1 MCAHPAACLCFNRSL
16 GSMKTHTL
24 LFLLLTTLSLQTEL
38 AAGTDEPGGPS
49 RALSLREVTRIVS
62 ERNPGIREALR
73 RWEAAKQRVIQEG
86 AWDDLRVSGT
96 SKVRRY
102 IDIPPNAFTDQIVSV
117 EQAIPISG
125 KNRVRAQ
132 IAAAD
137 AISTFEQVRR
147 QQLDV
152 LTKTRSAYFR
162 LANATAQIDL
172 NRKNYESLTQIAE
185 IGRSRYEVGTQTAAA
200 VLMSETEAAKLL
212 ETRRDLEH
220 NVAAEQSQLNVLMN
234 RDAFAPIV
242 VSEDVHVAH
251 QEFSIASLRSLV
263 LSNRPEIRAARARI
277 MAGEATLRLAH
288 RAWIPDPSLKIEGQR
303 YNDAG
308 QSLSEFDAGIS
319 FSLPW
324 GNPRKYSAGVSEARA
339 NLAAA
344 QAALERTETEG
355 IGALRDA
362 LQKVTTAH
370 HHVELFRDKLVP
382 QTRQAF
388 QASQLAY
395 ESGKATFAEWI
406 VFQRSLRDMEAE
418 ARMHVTDYQ
427 LALAELESVVGA
439 DLNIFPSSNSQPTTK

>member
-1 MCAHPAACLCFNRSL
+1 
-16 GSMKTHTL
+16 MKTNTL
-24 LFLLLTTLSLQTEL
+24 LFLLVTSLSLPAEL
-38 AAGTDEPGGPS
+38 VGGTDEPGTPS
-49 RALSLREVTRIVS
+49 RALSLREVTRVVS
-62 ERNPGIREALR
+62 ERNPAIREALR
-73 RWEAAKQRVIQEG
+73 KWEAAKQRVIQEA

-102 IDIPPNAFTDQIVSV
+102 VDVPPNAFTDQMVSV

-125 KNRVRAQ
+125 KNRARAQ
-132 IAAAD
+132 IAAAE
-137 AISTFEQVRR
+137 AIFAFEQVRR

-152 LTKTRSAYFR
+152 LTKARSAYFR
-162 LANATAQIDL
+162 LANATAQIEL

-185 IGRSRYEVGTQTAAA
+185 IGRARYEVGTQTAAD

-212 ETRRDLEH
+212 EARRDLER

-234 RDAFAPIV
+234 RDAFATIA
-242 VSEDVHVAH
+242 VSGDAH
-251 QEFSIASLRSLV
+251 FAHEEFSIASLRSLA
-263 LSNRPEIRAARARI
+263 LSSRPEIRAARARI
-277 MAGEATLRLAH
+277 MTEEATLRLAH
-288 RAWIPDPSLKIEGQR
+288 RAWIPDPSVKVEGQR

-324 GNPRKYSAGVSEARA
+324 ANPRKYSASVTEARA

-370 HHVELFRDKLVP
+370 HHVE
-382 QTRQAF
+382 
-388 QASQLAY
+388 
-395 ESGKATFAEWI
+395 
-406 VFQRSLRDMEAE
+406 
-418 ARMHVTDYQ
+418 
-427 LALAELESVVGA
+427 
-439 DLNIFPSSNSQPTTK
+439 

>member
-1 MCAHPAACLCFNRSL
+1 MACPRFNRCF
-16 GSMKTHTL
+16 GSMKTNTL
-24 LFLLLTTLSLQTEL
+24 LFLLLTTLSLPVDL
-38 AAGTDEPGGPS
+38 AGGTDEPGNSS
-49 RALSLREVTRIVS
+49 RALSLSEVTRIVS
-62 ERNPGIREALR
+62 ERNPAIREALG

-102 IDIPPNAFTDQIVSV
+102 VDIPSNAFTDQMVSV

-137 AISTFEQVRR
+137 AITAFQQVRR

-162 LANATAQIDL
+162 LANAFAQIEL
-172 NRKNYESLTQIAE
+172 NKKNHESLGQIAE
-185 IGRSRYEVGTQTAAA
+185 IGRSRYEVGTQSAAD
-200 VLMSETEAAKLL
+200 VLMAETEAAKLL
-212 ETRRDLEH
+212 EVRRDLERS
-220 NVAAEQSQLNVLMN
+220 VATEQSQLNVLMN
-234 RDAFAPIV
+234 RDAFAPLVIRDDGSV
-242 VSEDVHVAH
+242 GHR
-251 QEFSIASLRSLV
+251 EFSIAGLRATT
-263 LSNRPEIRAARARI
+263 LSNRPEVRAARARI
-277 MAGEATLRLAH
+277 MAEAATLRLAH
-288 RAWIPDPSLKIEGQR
+288 RAWIPDPSVKVEGQR

-308 QSLSEFDAGIS
+308 KSLSEFDAGIS
-319 FSLPW
+319 FSIPW
-324 GNPRKYSAGVSEARA
+324 GNPRKYSAGVTEARA

-344 QAALERTETEG
+344 QAVLERSETEG

-370 HHVELFRDKLVP
+370 HHVELFGDKLVP

-406 VFQRSLRDMEAE
+406 VIQRSLRDMEAE
-418 ARMHVTDYQ
+418 ARMHLTDYQ
-427 LALAELESVVGA
+427 LG
-439 DLNIFPSSNSQPTTK
+439 